1 MKALF
6 ITLLLLYISYGS
18 VFSQSDYQIN
28 SAIDFFRAKQLTTGS
43 ISNQLT
49 ESDISG
55 SPYLNKEFVVGDIF
69 TTSRVQFKEVPL
81 RYNIYYDRLEFKTPE
96 DEISGLAAPE
106 IVVKVVFEDYT
117 LAYIPFISLNKMKRG
132 FFLVLEE
139 GDASLFAKHIVQFD
153 QPQETT
159 GYKQAKPAQFSRKS
173 DEYYIRI
180 GMEAA
185 EKVGKKSEVV
195 TIFPDHHDELN
206 DFIKT
211 NKIKTS
217 KAESMKKLINYYN
230 SL

>member
-1 MKALF
+1 MKILLIA
-6 ITLLLLYISYGS
+6 LLLISISHGS
-18 VFSQSDYQIN
+18 AYAQTDYQIN

-43 ISNQLT
+43 IKKQLT

-55 SPYLNKEFVVGDIF
+55 SPYLNKEFVAGDIF
-69 TTSRVQFKEVPL
+69 TTSKVQFKEVPL

-106 IVVKVVFEDYT
+106 IVVKVVFEDFT
-117 LAYIPFISLNKMKRG
+117 LAYIPFNSLNKMKRG
-132 FFLVLEE
+132 FFQVLVE
-139 GDASLFAKHIVQFD
+139 GNASLFAKQIVQFD

-185 EKVGKKSEVV
+185 EKVGKKNEIF
-195 TIFPDHHDELN
+195 TLFPDSHNELK
-206 DFIKT
+206 DFIKE
-211 NKIKTS
+211 NKIKPG
-217 KAESMKKLINYYN
+217 KAESLKKLVNYYN

>member
-1 MKALF
+1 MKFSLIAVVL
-6 ITLLLLYISYGS
+6 IYISYGS
-18 VFSQSDYQIN
+18 AFSQSNYQIN
-28 SAIDFFRAKQLTTGS
+28 SALDFFRAKQLTTGS
-43 ISNQLT
+43 ISKQLT

-55 SPYLNKEFVVGDIF
+55 SPYLNTEFVEGDIF
-69 TTSRVQFKEVPL
+69 TTSKVQFKKVPL
-81 RYNIYYDRLEFKTPE
+81 RYNIYYDRLEFRTPE

-117 LAYIPFISLNKMKRG
+117 LAYIPFNSLNKMKRG
-132 FFLVLEE
+132 FFQVLIE
-139 GDASLFAKHIVQFD
+139 GNASLFAKQIIQFD

-185 EKVGKKSEVV
+185 EKIGKKNEVV
-195 TIFPDHHDELN
+195 TLFPDHQDELN
-206 DFIKT
+206 DFIKK
-211 NKIKTS
+211 NKIKTG
-217 KAESMKKLINYYN
+217 KAESLKKLVAYYN